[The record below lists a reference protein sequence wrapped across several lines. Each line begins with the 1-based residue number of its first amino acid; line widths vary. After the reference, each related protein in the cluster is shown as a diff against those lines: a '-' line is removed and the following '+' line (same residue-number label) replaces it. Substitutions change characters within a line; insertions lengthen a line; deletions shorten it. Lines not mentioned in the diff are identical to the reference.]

1 MTITG
6 IAGLSE
12 IKDYSG
18 NTLSVAND
26 LRGSTSKDFYLDNEA
41 PTIMIDSQAVSE
53 TKTYEMARMTKSEDE
68 VYSLAFSVKDYDTVS
83 GNTSGPLASGVIG
96 GKASMTVNLQGQG
109 DANKFWYYAS
119 QTALKEDEIDQT
131 GFKEAQSGKTKIDLD
146 LTNDTTDLHL
156 YLKFDKNIDYSS
168 VNNGVKVQVSASDIN
183 HIQRP

>member
-68 VYSLAFSVKDYDTVS
+68 VYSLA
-83 GNTSGPLASGVIG
+83 
-96 GKASMTVNLQGQG
+96 
-109 DANKFWYYAS
+109 
-119 QTALKEDEIDQT
+119 
-131 GFKEAQSGKTKIDLD
+131 
-146 LTNDTTDLHL
+146 
-156 YLKFDKNIDYSS
+156 
-168 VNNGVKVQVSASDIN
+168 SASEMYG
-183 HIQRP
+183 

>member
-1 MTITG
+1 MKLEAKYVFDQSSTGKTVVIFKDFIVDRDTVFQKQDKLNYKKKTDYKVTITE

-109 DANKFWYYAS
+109 DANKF
-119 QTALKEDEIDQT
+119 
-131 GFKEAQSGKTKIDLD
+131 
-146 LTNDTTDLHL
+146 
-156 YLKFDKNIDYSS
+156 
-168 VNNGVKVQVSASDIN
+168 
-183 HIQRP
+183 